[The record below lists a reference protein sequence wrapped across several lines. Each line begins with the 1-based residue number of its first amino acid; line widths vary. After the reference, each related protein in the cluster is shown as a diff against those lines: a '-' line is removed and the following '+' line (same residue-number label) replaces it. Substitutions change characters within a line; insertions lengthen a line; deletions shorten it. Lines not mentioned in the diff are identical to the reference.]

1 MYFSFFKPQDW
12 RKRSVVRGRGF
23 IQRFHKDCRKKVSDI
38 WPWNCNFRF
47 MTDLPFSG
55 REAVP
60 SALYFLCRARQTRA
74 ADDHYTPFRAKSKTD
89 PALFR
94 MNAKD

>member
-1 MYFSFFKPQDW
+1 MIKTAA
-12 RKRSVVRGRGF
+12 
-23 IQRFHKDCRKKVSDI
+23 KKVSDI

-60 SALYFLCRARQTRA
+60 SPCISSAAHGKTRA

>member
-1 MYFSFFKPQDW
+1 MGVLKAAGKND
-12 RKRSVVRGRGF
+12 
-23 IQRFHKDCRKKVSDI
+23 KDCRKKVSDI

-60 SALYFLCRARQTRA
+60 STLYFLCRARQNPRSRRPL
-74 ADDHYTPFRAKSKTD
+74 YSLPRKK
-89 PALFR
+89 
-94 MNAKD
+94 